1 MSNERGT
8 GREVPSEPTGHE
20 TTPLTEHEKWINQ
33 TRSRRR
39 AWGEHAYHTVKRVF
53 GFTKVRYR
61 GLGKNTVQVYA
72 AFMLANLF
80 RVRKP
85 LRCGWATCL

>member
-20 TTPLTEHEKWINQ
+20 TKPLTEHEKWINQ